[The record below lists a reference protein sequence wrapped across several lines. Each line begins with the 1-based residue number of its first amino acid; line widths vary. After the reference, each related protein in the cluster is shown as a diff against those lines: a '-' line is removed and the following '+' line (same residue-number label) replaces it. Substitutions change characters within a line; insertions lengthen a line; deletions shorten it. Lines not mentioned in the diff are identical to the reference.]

1 MPSSSSLDTETMAG
15 TESRPSVDPLEEIAA
30 RDLSAGSA
38 SAGDR
43 TGRAEAR
50 MLQLQMMNLLAGTT
64 PARG

>member
-1 MPSSSSLDTETMAG
+1 MAG